1 MQVLSSVDSQESV
14 DRMPSFDR
22 FRWPS
27 CGEGIG
33 YCFKLRKAGG
43 TSRIVPEELMFGG
56 LLLHRV
62 LLGLLIGERVVSLM
76 AGEMC

>member
-1 MQVLSSVDSQESV
+1 MTDLDDPPVEEELDTALGMV
-14 DRMPSFDR
+14 
-22 FRWPS
+22 
-27 CGEGIG
+27 
-33 YCFKLRKAGG
+33 KLRKAGG
-43 TSRIVPEELMFGG
+43 TSRIVAEVLMFGG